1 MEPTCAHEHHN
12 RPGVS
17 QCYALVDVPRR
28 GQCIRLT
35 QRFNHPNG
43 DGAVAFYYQD
53 APADLPAD
61 APQAT
66 LEAAYQAMKG
76 RDNG

>member
-1 MEPTCAHEHHN
+1 MDNEHHEHT
-12 RPGVS
+12 PGKV
-17 QCYALVDVPRR
+17 YRLVDVPRR
-28 GQCIRLT
+28 GRCIRLT

-43 DGAVAFYYQD
+43 DHAIAFYYQD
-53 APADLPAD
+53 APADLSHD
-61 APQAT
+61 APQHA